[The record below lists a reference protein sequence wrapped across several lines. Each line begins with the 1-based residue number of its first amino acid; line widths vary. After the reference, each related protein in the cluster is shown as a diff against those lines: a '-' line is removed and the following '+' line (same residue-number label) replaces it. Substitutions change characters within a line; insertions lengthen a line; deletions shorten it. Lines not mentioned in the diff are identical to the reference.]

1 MTTETTAP
9 ATPEEPSAPPATA
22 TPSPSTPAT
31 IPPPRAPAAICGDP
45 VLLPGPSTAPAGAI
59 PVPVG
64 QDLQQATQA
73 HPPGTTFWL
82 APGAHVLGDDAFAQ
96 VQPKAGNIYVGAP
109 GATLDGRGRNRY
121 AFTGQA
127 PGVVI
132 RHLTVIGFVAPPNE
146 GVVNHDAAP
155 GWTVEASTIRA
166 NSGAG
171 VFVGSDNVIRSNCLA
186 DNGQYGVS
194 AYRPEGITNV
204 VIDNNEITGN
214 NTDDWEARIPGCGCA
229 GATKFWEVTGAI
241 VTGNWI
247 HGNKGPGVWADTN
260 NAAFRIEGN
269 LIEDND
275 GEGIFYEISYNA
287 RIVGNTLRR
296 NGLVKGRA
304 FAARGDSFPVAA
316 IYLSEAG
323 GDPRVAGGTYST
335 LEVAGNVLE
344 DNWGGV
350 VLWENADR
358 FCNSAANTST
368 GYCPRGG
375 AASPT
380 SCAPGTI
387 VQVPFLSDC
396 RWKTANVSVHDNDFR
411 IDKGRLNCLG
421 QLCGLQAVIANFGTF
436 PAWSPY
442 QARVV
447 QDAITFGQNNRFANN
462 RYQGDWH
469 FNAYETGRI
478 LDLAA
483 WQAAPY
489 HQDAGSSIIR

>member
-1 MTTETTAP
+1 M
-9 ATPEEPSAPPATA
+9 
-22 TPSPSTPAT
+22 
-31 IPPPRAPAAICGDP
+31 RLRRCD
-45 VLLPGPSTAPAGAI
+45 
-59 PVPVG
+59 
-64 QDLQQATQA
+64 Q
-73 HPPGTTFWL
+73 
-82 APGAHVLGDDAFAQ
+82 VLGRHRGHRDGQ
-96 VQPKAGNIYVGAP
+96 
-109 GATLDGRGRNRY
+109 LD
-121 AFTGQA
+121 
-127 PGVVI
+127 
-132 RHLTVIGFVAPPNE
+132 
-146 GVVNHDAAP
+146 
-155 GWTVEASTIRA
+155 
-166 NSGAG
+166 
-171 VFVGSDNVIRSNCLA
+171 
-186 DNGQYGVS
+186 
-194 AYRPEGITNV
+194 
-204 VIDNNEITGN
+204 
-214 NTDDWEARIPGCGCA
+214 
-229 GATKFWEVTGAI
+229 
-241 VTGNWI
+241 

-368 GYCPRGG
+368 GYCPPGG

-411 IDKGRLNCLG
+411 IDKGRLNCLS
-421 QLCGLQAVIANFGTF
+421 QLLWAAGRDRQLRNLPGVVAVPGPGRPGRDHLRPEQPVREQPLPGGLALQRLRDRPDPRPGGVA
-436 PAWSPY
+436 
-442 QARVV
+442 
-447 QDAITFGQNNRFANN
+447 
-462 RYQGDWH
+462 
-469 FNAYETGRI
+469 GRP
-478 LDLAA
+478 LPPGLRQQHHAMSNSRMDDDSVGFRCLVGLVGF
-483 WQAAPY
+483 W
-489 HQDAGSSIIR
+489 